1 MGKPIVKITDM
12 YTNPTM
18 QGASA
23 PIACPGSTSLFVS
36 NLPVVQLTDAITPIP
51 DMALPGPVTVLHN
64 GSPLNTMGG
73 QTSQG
78 GVLLTGTMTVLI
90 G

>member
-1 MGKPIVKITDM
+1 MGKPIVTITNI

-23 PIACPGSTSLFVS
+23 PIACPGSVSLLVG
-36 NLPVVQLTDAITPIP
+36 NLPVLQMTDAVTPVP

-64 GSPLNTMGG
+64 GTPLNTMGG
-73 QTSQG
+73 STSQIG
-78 GVLLTGTMTVLI
+78 TLITGNVTVLI

>member
-1 MGKPIVKITDM
+1 MKPIVKVTDM

-18 QGASA
+18 QGGSA
-23 PIACPGSTSLFVS
+23 PIACTGSTSVFVN

-51 DMALPGPVTVLHN
+51 DMALPNSNTVLHN
-64 GSPLNTMGG
+64 GTPLNALGD

-78 GVLLTGTMTVLI
+78 GAFLTGTMTVFI